1 MNANSLNS
9 SKSNPLPPSKPKSGA
24 GDLSSAEMPEVI
36 VESSQDDESKGNI
49 PAPLTVAD
57 VEGGELKPISRKVD
71 PQKPN
76 PQDFPI
82 DPEIAQVRFKT
93 LDGRLN
99 LLLPSEPRISHY
111 FAEKQE
117 ADNTVGEA
125 PSDPQAEGGIKDEAL
140 NLDAK
145 LEDAKPLACVPWE
158 ELMTQ
163 LEQRMAAS
171 GHDWKPRTQVYLQ
184 SGDRLLDT
192 RQLHQIAEALDN
204 HQLLL
209 HCVVTNRRQTAIN
222 AASMGFS
229 VEQGTIF
236 KELLGFNPLPD
247 APMDDPL
254 YVKTTV
260 RSGTEIRHSGSIIIF
275 GDVNA
280 GAELISESDI
290 IVWGKLKGMAHA
302 GVKGNTKAVVMAL
315 HLDATQIRIAGL
327 IARVESPSTYFSP
340 EVAFIGNQDSPEIQI
355 VQAVDY
361 SSKNRD

>member
-1 MNANSLNS
+1 MNANPLNS
-9 SKSNPLPPSKPKSGA
+9 SIKSNPLPPSKTKLGV

-36 VESSQDDESKGNI
+36 VETSQDDESKGDI
-49 PAPLTVAD
+49 PDPLTIAD
-57 VEGGELKPISRKVD
+57 VEGGELKPIPRKVD
-71 PQKPN
+71 QQKPN
-76 PQDFPI
+76 PNDLPI

-99 LLLPSEPRISHY
+99 LLLPSEPRVSHQT
-111 FAEKQE
+111 AAKQE
-117 ADNTVGEA
+117 ADHAAAETPVA
-125 PSDPQAEGGIKDEAL
+125 PKSEGDLKDEAL

-145 LEDAKPLACVPWE
+145 LDAKPLACLPWE

-192 RQLHQIAEALDN
+192 RQLHQIAEALEN

-222 AASMGFS
+222 GASMGFA

-280 GAELISESDI
+280 GAELISEGDI
-290 IVWGKLKGMAHA
+290 IVWGKLKGLAHA